1 MKRWVTLF
9 TLLLLVVSPFFTSV
23 ASANDYKG
31 HQMKEELSYWV
42 NKGVIQTDAKGNV
55 SPDRAVT
62 RGEFAS
68 YLARSLE
75 LPASTKY
82 TFKDLKANTSRTIE
96 IQNAAGAGI
105 LGGYPDGS
113 FKPNQQITRQQMA
126 GMIFK
131 AFRYLD
137 IPVNTKLV
145 QFKDSKKISP
155 NFVDAVS
162 AASNLNIIRG
172 DQGYFKPT
180 NNATIGH
187 ASAFLFR
194 MFAVTDSSKPSV
206 PTPPANGNVDP
217 KVYKIS
223 SVTNGQL
230 NPTNQSFLKFEDALA
245 AYNASSSVQT
255 ISQNNVIIKMKSGQV
270 FASEN
275 PKQYT
280 SLYSDSALKKE
291 VTYVQK
297 GFELDYV
304 GSSENHVIVELGGY
318 KYYAK
323 HAEVDLVPTQ
333 LSAGSSYYKVTND
346 GLLVHYPYY
355 RTYDSKTKKYTG
367 KYAEYTVGP
376 VSSSA
381 LKKGQT
387 YTSNDGVHFKE
398 RGSQSVVK
406 YYPYFQF
413 QSVRQPSSY
422 SGADLERFIKSALES
437 REKTGIAR
445 YKNATTKS
453 KLIGLGSYIKS
464 TEKLHQVNAMFILAT
479 AIHESDYGMSANA
492 QNKNNIFGIRVFDSS
507 PDKGEVYQNPTKSID
522 AFIGRYINLN
532 YANPFGAY
540 ANGAA
545 PGNKA
550 VGFNMKYASDPFW
563 GSKIAGHMWRID
575 QYLGNKDANQAE
587 LAFISFTGTA
597 DVNIRTSPEVR
608 NSSNI
613 LFSYKAKHPGEL
625 TAFGYPLVIV
635 DRTHSSDGYVWYK
648 VLADTNP
655 DYKKPSEP
663 YGWIRSD
670 LVTLVK

>member
-1 MKRWVTLF
+1 M
-9 TLLLLVVSPFFTSV
+9 
-23 ASANDYKG
+23 
-31 HQMKEELSYWV
+31 
-42 NKGVIQTDAKGNV
+42 
-55 SPDRAVT
+55 
-62 RGEFAS
+62 
-68 YLARSLE
+68 
-75 LPASTKY
+75 
-82 TFKDLKANTSRTIE
+82 
-96 IQNAAGAGI
+96 
-105 LGGYPDGS
+105 
-113 FKPNQQITRQQMA
+113 
-126 GMIFK
+126 
-131 AFRYLD
+131 
-137 IPVNTKLV
+137 
-145 QFKDSKKISP
+145 
-155 NFVDAVS
+155 
-162 AASNLNIIRG
+162 
-172 DQGYFKPT
+172 
-180 NNATIGH
+180 
-187 ASAFLFR
+187 
-194 MFAVTDSSKPSV
+194 
-206 PTPPANGNVDP
+206 
-217 KVYKIS
+217 
-223 SVTNGQL
+223 
-230 NPTNQSFLKFEDALA
+230 
-245 AYNASSSVQT
+245 
-255 ISQNNVIIKMKSGQV
+255 
-270 FASEN
+270 
-275 PKQYT
+275 
-280 SLYSDSALKKE
+280 
-291 VTYVQK
+291 
-297 GFELDYV
+297 
-304 GSSENHVIVELGGY
+304 IVELGGY

-333 LSAGSSYYKVTND
+333 LSAGSSYYKVSND

-376 VSSSA
+376 VASSA

-398 RGSQSVVK
+398 RGSQTVVK

-464 TEKLHQVNAMFILAT
+464 TEKLHQVNAMFTLAT

-507 PDKGEVYQNPTKSID
+507 PDKGEVYQDPTKSID

>member
-1 MKRWVTLF
+1 MKRWFTLF
-9 TLLLLVVSPFFTSV
+9 TLLLLVVSPFFASV
-23 ASANDYKG
+23 ASANDFKD
-31 HQMKEELSYWV
+31 HQMAEELSYWV
-42 NKGVIQTDAKGNV
+42 GKGVIQTDAKGNV

-75 LPASTKY
+75 LPVSTKF
-82 TFKDLKANTSRTIE
+82 TFKDLKAGNSRTIE

-113 FKPNQQITRQQMA
+113 FKANQQITRQQMA
-126 GMIFK
+126 GMIYK
-131 AFRYLD
+131 AFRYLN
-137 IPVNTKLV
+137 IPVQTTTV
-145 QFKDSKKISP
+145 TFKDSKKISP
-155 NFVDAVS
+155 NFVGAVS

-180 NNATIGH
+180 NNATIAH

-194 MFAVTDSSKPSV
+194 MFAVADQKKPSD
-206 PTPPANGNVDP
+206 PDAPPIDAVDP
-217 KVYKIS
+217 EVYKIS
-223 SVTNGQL
+223 SISNGQL
-230 NPTNQSFLKFEDALA
+230 QATNQLFSKFEDALA
-245 AYNASSSVQT
+245 SYNASSSVQA
-255 ISQNNVIIKMKSGQV
+255 ISQNNKIIKMKSGQV
-270 FASEN
+270 FAAEN

-280 SLYSDSALKKE
+280 SLYSDTSFKKE
-291 VTYVQK
+291 VTYIQK
-297 GFELDYV
+297 GYEMDYI
-304 GSSENHVIVELGGY
+304 GSSEDRVIVGLGGY
-318 KYYAK
+318 TYYAK
-323 HAEVDLVPTQ
+323 HSEVDLVPTQ
-333 LSAGSSYYKVTND
+333 LSEGSSYYKVTND

-355 RTYDSKTKKYTG
+355 RTFDAKTKKYTG
-367 KYAEYTVGP
+367 RYAEYTVGP
-376 VSSSA
+376 ASSA
-381 LKKGQT
+381 FKRGQS

-398 RGSQSVVK
+398 NGSRTELK

-413 QSVRQPSSY
+413 QSIRQPSTY
-422 SGADLERFIKSALES
+422 TGQELDRFIASALAG
-437 REKTGIAR
+437 REQTGIAR
-445 YKNATTKS
+445 YKNATKTS
-453 KLIGLGSYIKS
+453 KLVGLGTYIKAS
-464 TEKLHQVNAMFILAT
+464 EKLHGVNAMFILAA

-492 QNKNNIFGIRVFDSS
+492 QTKNNIFGIRVFDSS
-507 PDKGEVYQNPTKSID
+507 PDKGEIYADPTKSID
-522 AFIGRYINLN
+522 AFIGRYMNLN

-540 ANGAA
+540 ANGAV

-587 LAFISFTGTA
+587 LAFISYTGSA

-625 TAFGYPLVIV
+625 SAFGYPLVIV
-635 DRTHSSDGYVWYK
+635 DRANSADGYVWYK

-655 DYKKPSEP
+655 DYQSPSEP

-670 LVTLVK
+670 LVTLIK